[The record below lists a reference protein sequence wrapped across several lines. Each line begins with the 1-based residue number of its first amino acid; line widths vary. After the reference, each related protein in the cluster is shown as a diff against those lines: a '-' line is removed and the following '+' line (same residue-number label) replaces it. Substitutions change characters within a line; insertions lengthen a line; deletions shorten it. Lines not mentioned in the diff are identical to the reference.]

1 MKKIELILLACVL
14 LLALSACRQPSP
26 DSKEAPK
33 SNLVAGEDYFYEEGI
48 YRFYHFSDDGK
59 AWGELPDSDGNA
71 VPDAL
76 VAISVATEQLE
87 KEKEKGQYKDFVL
100 SGVFYDTED
109 LVWVV
114 SFNKEPLVPGGS
126 YNVAIF
132 QKTGEILAE
141 GYWGE

>member
-1 MKKIELILLACVL
+1 MKKIGLILFACVL
-14 LLALSACRQPSP
+14 LLTLSACRQPSP

-48 YRFYHFSDDGK
+48 YRSYHFFDDGK

-71 VPDAL
+71 VPDARA
-76 VAISVATEQLE
+76 AISIATEQFE
-87 KEKEKGQYKDFVL
+87 KEQEKGRYKDFVL

>member
-1 MKKIELILLACVL
+1 MKKTGLILLMCTLLFALPACG
-14 LLALSACRQPSP
+14 QPTP
-26 DSKEAPK
+26 DSKEASE
-33 SNLVAGEDYFYEEGI
+33 SNLVVGEDYFYEEGI
-48 YRFYHFSDDGK
+48 YRSYHFSDDGK
-59 AWGELPDSDGNA
+59 AWGELPDIDGNA
-71 VPDAL
+71 VPDPEA
-76 VAISVATEQLE
+76 AISVATEQLE

-109 LVWVV
+109 LVWIV

-132 QKTGEILAE
+132 QKTGEILAA

>member
-1 MKKIELILLACVL
+1 MKKTGLILLMCTFLFALPACG
-14 LLALSACRQPSP
+14 QPAP
-26 DSKEAPK
+26 DSKEAPE

-48 YRFYHFSDDGK
+48 YRYYHFSDDGK
-59 AWGELPDSDGNA
+59 AWSELPDCDGNA
-71 VPDAL
+71 VPDPEA
-76 VAISVATEQLE
+76 AISVATEQLE

-100 SGVFYDTED
+100 SGVFYNTED

-132 QKTGEILAE
+132 QKTGEILAA